1 MQELLPD
8 RPQNFGLAWVA
19 RNAVRHVSL
28 KYEMVNDG
36 LKGYFVR
43 NETLLWQFS
52 CSFILDVLAA
62 TVN

>member
-1 MQELLPD
+1 MREWPPD
-8 RPQNFGLAWVA
+8 LPQNFGLAWLA

-52 CSFILDVLAA
+52 CSFILDVLINC
-62 TVN
+62 VN